1 MSKLKQLESFVA
13 VAARGSLTAAAKAE
27 GVAPAI
33 MGRRLD
39 ALEERLGVKLLL
51 RTTRRITLT
60 HEGSAFL
67 EDCQR
72 LLADLANAEAS
83 VSAGGVKASGHLRI
97 TAPAGFGR
105 RHVAPLIPKFYELHP
120 EVTIS
125 LNLSDRV
132 VDIAGEGFDCAVRVG
147 DMPDSSLVSVRM
159 ADNRRL
165 CVATPAYLARHGTP
179 QTPAELSRFHCL
191 TLSSDASQT
200 RGWAFRMPVGANRD
214 APAKTRASAPLREV
228 MVGAQTLSQPD
239 EATAPRA
246 SEVIYLKPAGPLD
259 CSDGQVLHD
268 WCLAG
273 YGIAWRS
280 TWEVEAEIATG
291 QLVAVLEAF
300 AAPPNGI
307 YAVFPQRK
315 HLPLRVR
322 LWIEYLKEHF
332 GSAAFWQGRPG

>member
-1 MSKLKQLESFVA
+1 MDRLTQLESFVA
-13 VAARGSLTAAAKAE
+13 VATRGSLAAAARAE

-33 MGRRLD
+33 IGRRID
-39 ALEERLGVKLLL
+39 ALEARLGVKLLV
-51 RTTRRITLT
+51 RTTRRLSLT

-72 LLADLANAEAS
+72 LLVGVADAEAG
-83 VSAGGVKASGHLRI
+83 VSAGGVKARGHLRV

-105 RHVAPLIPKFYELHP
+105 RHVAPLVPRFHAMHP

-132 VDIAGEGFDCAVRVG
+132 VDVAGEGYDCAVRVG
-147 DMPDSSLVSVRM
+147 DLPDSSLVGLRL
-159 ADNRRL
+159 ADNRRR
-165 CVATPAYLARHGTP
+165 CVATPAFLQRHGTP
-179 QTPAELSRFHCL
+179 RHPAELARFACL

-200 RGWAFRMPVGANRD
+200 RGWAFRV
-214 APAKTRASAPLREV
+214 PAGDGGGTTT
-228 MVGAQTLSQPD
+228 MH
-239 EATAPRA
+239 
-246 SEVIYLKPAGPLD
+246 LKPHGPLD

-273 YGIAWRS
+273 HGIAWRS
-280 TWEVEAEIATG
+280 TWEIDAEIEAG
-291 QLVAVLEAF
+291 ALVPVLDEF

-307 YAVFPQRK
+307 YAVFPGAK

-322 LWIEYLKEHF
+322 LWLDFLKAEY
-332 GSAAFWQGRPG
+332 GRDDFWAGATVAPRTMARHAPRADATPEPAR

>member
-1 MSKLKQLESFVA
+1 MDKLKQLESFVS
-13 VAARGSLTAAAKAE
+13 VSTRGSLTAAAKAE

-39 ALEERLGVKLLL
+39 ALEERLGVKLLV
-51 RTTRRITLT
+51 RTTRRISLT

-72 LLADLANAEAS
+72 LLADVANAEAS

-105 RHVAPLIPKFYELHP
+105 RHVAPLVPLFRELHRD
-120 EVTIS
+120 VTIS

-132 VDIAGEGFDCAVRVG
+132 VDLAGEGFDCAVRVG
-147 DMPDSSLVSVRM
+147 DLPDSSLVSVRL

-165 CVATPAYLARHGTP
+165 CVATPAYLEQRGTP
-179 QTPAELSRFHCL
+179 RHPAELARHDCL

-200 RGWAFRMPVGANRD
+200 RGWAFCVPQEAGG
-214 APAKTRASAPLREV
+214 REV
-228 MVGAQTLSQPD
+228 
-239 EATAPRA
+239 
-246 SEVIYLKPAGPLD
+246 IHFKPGGPLD

-268 WCLAG
+268 WCLSG
-273 YGIAWRS
+273 LGIAWRS
-280 TWEVEAEIATG
+280 TWEVEGEIAAG
-291 QLVAVLEAF
+291 RLAQVLGDF
-300 AAPPNGI
+300 AAPANGI

-322 LWIEYLKEHF
+322 LWIDFLKH
-332 GSAAFWQGRPG
+332 SYGRPDFWGAAA

>member
-1 MSKLKQLESFVA
+1 MDKLKQIESFASVA
-13 VAARGSLTAAAKAE
+13 TRGSLTAAALAE
-27 GVAPAI
+27 GVAPAVI
-33 MGRRLD
+33 GRRLD
-39 ALEERLGVKLLL
+39 ALEARLGVKLLL

-83 VSAGGVKASGHLRI
+83 VSAGGVKASGYLRI

-105 RHVAPLIPKFYELHP
+105 RHVAPLVPRFLAQHP
-120 EVTIS
+120 EVNVS

-132 VDIAGEGFDCAVRVG
+132 VDIVNESYDCAVRVG
-147 DMPDSSLVSVRM
+147 DLPDSSLVSVRL

-165 CVATPAYLARHGTP
+165 CVATPAYLARAGTP
-179 QTPAELSRFHCL
+179 RHPGELARHQCL

-200 RGWAFRMPVGANRD
+200 RGWAFLVDGAV
-214 APAKTRASAPLREV
+214 THLRPSGRV
-228 MVGAQTLSQPD
+228 
-239 EATAPRA
+239 
-246 SEVIYLKPAGPLD
+246 D

-268 WCLAG
+268 WCVAG
-273 YGIAWRS
+273 LGIAWRS
-280 TWEVEAEIATG
+280 TWEVEG
-291 QLVAVLEAF
+291 QVARGELVSVLDDF

-307 YAVFPQRK
+307 YALFPQRK

-322 LWIEYLKEHF
+322 LWIDFLKHSY
-332 GSAAFWQGRPG
+332 GDPGYWRG

>member
-1 MSKLKQLESFVA
+1 
-13 VAARGSLTAAAKAE
+13 
-27 GVAPAI
+27 

-39 ALEERLGVKLLL
+39 ALEERLGVKLLI

-72 LLADLANAEAS
+72 IIADVSNAEAS
-83 VSAGGVKASGHLRI
+83 VSAGGVKAAGHLRI

-105 RHVAPLIPKFYELHP
+105 RHVAPLVPKFRELHP
-120 EVTIS
+120 DVTIS

-165 CVATPAYLARHGTP
+165 CVATPAYLKRYGTP
-179 QTPAELSRFHCL
+179 KTPADLPRFHCL

-200 RGWAFRMPVGANRD
+200 RGWAFKLP
-214 APAKTRASAPLREV
+214 
-228 MVGAQTLSQPD
+228 LSQG
-239 EATAPRA
+239 ERA
-246 SEVIYLKPAGPLD
+246 AACEVVYLKPAGPLD

-280 TWEVEAEIATG
+280 TWEVEKEIAAG
-291 QLVAVLEAF
+291 LLVAVLEDY

-307 YAVFPQRK
+307 YAVIPQRK

-322 LWIEYLKEHF
+322 LWIDFIKERY
-332 GSAAFWQGRPG
+332 SAPGYWHST